1 MGLNKAVLM
10 GRLTADPEQ
19 RVTPS
24 GISVTRFSI
33 AVDRRFDKEKTDFIN
48 IVAWRQ
54 TAEFVTKYFSKGDMI
69 AVAGSIQTDSYT
81 DKDGNKRTS
90 FEIVADE
97 VSFCGSK
104 KNEQPAQQTNFATYD
119 ETFSDN
125 GCSDIDDDE
134 LPF

>member
-10 GRLTADPEQ
+10 GRLTADPELRATQ
-19 RVTPS
+19 S
-24 GISVTRFSI
+24 GINVTKFSI

-54 TAEFVTKYFSKGDMI
+54 AAEFVTKYFSKGDMI

-81 DKDGNKRTS
+81 DKNGNKRTS

-97 VSFCGSK
+97 VSFCGDK
-104 KNEQPAQQTNFATYD
+104 KNEQPAAPAFAQSTNDFTEID
-119 ETFSDN
+119 
-125 GCSDIDDDE
+125 DDDE